1 MGINEH
7 SLWRFALRLIFATVF
22 LIAIG
27 FVIFIMKRIKVANKF
42 IKGALVELLIA
53 LILAQG

>member
-1 MGINEH
+1 M
-7 SLWRFALRLIFATVF
+7 RLIFATVF